1 MGTVA
6 GPEVCLYSRSRFL
19 HSCDILTTSE
29 VSQLFQRINN
39 GSGSPYLT
47 FTVQAV
53 CFVVVIFYLP
63 GYLGKTFCS
72 LGCTVPSLRLLPGT
86 QEGTATRVCVT
97 HSTTFILCVD
107 GCSAGGRLAPPHT
120 DQGVSGGSP
129 SNAIASFLSE
139 LFVHV

>member
-1 MGTVA
+1 MFRSSSLPYLQRSISAAAAAGCLTADLFGDARLMGTVA

-53 CFVVVIFYLP
+53 RFVVVIFYLP

-72 LGCTVPSLRLLPGT
+72 LCCTVPSLRLLPGT

-97 HSTTFILCVD
+97 HSTTFILLC
-107 GCSAGGRLAPPHT
+107 
-120 DQGVSGGSP
+120 
-129 SNAIASFLSE
+129 
-139 LFVHV
+139 